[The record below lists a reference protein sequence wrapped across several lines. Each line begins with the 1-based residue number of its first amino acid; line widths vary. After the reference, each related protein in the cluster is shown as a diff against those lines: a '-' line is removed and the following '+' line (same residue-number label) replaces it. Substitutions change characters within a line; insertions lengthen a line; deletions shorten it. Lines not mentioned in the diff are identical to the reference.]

1 MRSLLYAGLLV
12 LPFFNALAAA
22 FDDEAS
28 AVRYALGNN
37 RDLRAARLTVSAA
50 EARVRGTGKLSN
62 PEIEATVAGG
72 KDFEGRIEIGLTQ
85 RFPLTA
91 RLRLEKAISQ
101 LEVEAARIEVAG
113 REREVAAKVREAF
126 LQAAQAREGRILR
139 GRQGELA
146 ATFAKSLQG
155 RVAEGFDSPL
165 DAAEA
170 ALEATRLKAQVA
182 ALRAE
187 EDAATGKLAA
197 LLGLPA
203 NETLT
208 VQDIPPLPSSLPA
221 AASPANR
228 PDIRLAEI
236 AIEAAEKDLGLAR
249 AMRWEDIG
257 VGVFVEAER
266 FRDEP
271 EGIEPE
277 GLIGMRLSLPL
288 PVWNN
293 GQAAVEERKA
303 IAQRRTEL
311 LEAIR
316 LAAAHEAASAWRQMK
331 ARFSAAQQMQNDAL
345 PAARKLLA
353 DTQAASDRGEAD
365 VQRIFR
371 VRERLIAIENDALES
386 RSQFHL
392 ARAAWLHAAGAPTP

>member
-1 MRSLLYAGLLV
+1 
-12 LPFFNALAAA
+12 
-22 FDDEAS
+22 
-28 AVRYALGNN
+28 
-37 RDLRAARLTVSAA
+37 
-50 EARVRGTGKLSN
+50 
-62 PEIEATVAGG
+62 
-72 KDFEGRIEIGLTQ
+72 
-85 RFPLTA
+85 
-91 RLRLEKAISQ
+91 
-101 LEVEAARIEVAG
+101 
-113 REREVAAKVREAF
+113 
-126 LQAAQAREGRILR
+126 
-139 GRQGELA
+139 
-146 ATFAKSLQG
+146 
-155 RVAEGFDSPL
+155 
-165 DAAEA
+165 
-170 ALEATRLKAQVA
+170 VA